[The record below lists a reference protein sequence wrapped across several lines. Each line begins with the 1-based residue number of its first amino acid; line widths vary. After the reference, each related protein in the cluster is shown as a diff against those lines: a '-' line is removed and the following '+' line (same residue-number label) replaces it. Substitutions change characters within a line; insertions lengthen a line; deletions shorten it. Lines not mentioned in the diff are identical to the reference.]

1 MKTITLLTFTLYFSL
16 NVHAQWTNNSNV
28 TTSNIGI
35 GIVPENPLHVYK
47 TTGGRVFSTESGGTN
62 TGITIKGTAK
72 TYELWTSSSIPNNGF
87 GIYDYNAKKYRI
99 SIDGSSGNVGI
110 GLNNP
115 QQPLDVN
122 NTLRVSFG
130 DNLHYGNVELG
141 ATSGTRARSGSI
153 YFNSYVNEYNSTQA
167 IQAAYIGYTNDD
179 YLYYETSN
187 GRAHSFGGGNVEID
201 NELMLGG
208 AFSPGNNAGTSGQL
222 LQSTGS
228 ATTPIWVDSAATTAK
243 FVDGTDPS
251 NAVFVNGNVG
261 IGTTT
266 PMSRLSLGSDSGN
279 YGTASAKKL
288 AIYSDATGNNFYGL
302 GVSSGNGFDSS
313 LEFHAG
319 AYISQDDSPG
329 MVLTVS
335 KNVGIGTG
343 TPSEK
348 LEVIGTIRA
357 SSSATSTTSGYVELT
372 SNSSNNSGWVDFYN
386 WDGAALDRAGYIG
399 YANDDYIK
407 YTTYDLR
414 NHYFSGGNVG
424 IGTSSTGSHKLAV
437 EGSIGAREIKVEDVP
452 NWSDFVFEDD
462 YELPTLVEVEMH
474 IKVNGHLKDIPS
486 AEEVKEDG
494 IYLGQMDA
502 KLLQKIEELTLYL
515 IDQNKRL
522 DAQQKEIEELKAQT
536 KD

>member
-62 TGITIKGTAK
+62 TGISIKGTAK

-99 SIDGSSGNVGI
+99 SIDGSNGNVGI

-130 DNLHYGNVELG
+130 DNLQYGNVELG

-243 FVDGTDPS
+243 FVDGTDPL
-251 NAVFVNGNVG
+251 NAVFLDGNVG
-261 IGTTT
+261 IGT
-266 PMSRLSLGSDSGN
+266 S
-279 YGTASAKKL
+279 
-288 AIYSDATGNNFYGL
+288 
-302 GVSSGNGFDSS
+302 
-313 LEFHAG
+313 
-319 AYISQDDSPG
+319 
-329 MVLTVS
+329 
-335 KNVGIGTG
+335 

-348 LEVIGTIRA
+348 LEVIGTVRA
-357 SSSATSTTSGYVELT
+357 SSSATSTTSGYVDLT

-386 WDGAALDRAGYIG
+386 WDGAAFDRAGYIG
-399 YANDDYIK
+399 YANDTEVSYQN
-407 YTTYDLR
+407 YDDR
-414 NHYFSGGNVG
+414 NHTFGGGNVVAERDLLVTG
-424 IGTSSTGSHKLAV
+424 NVGVGTGTPTANLEVLGTIRTSVDSGNQTGHIEMKSASGTRSGSLYFYDAVGDAGTTATESAWIGWTSLGYLYYKTNGDRVHYFDGGNVEINKDLKLN
-437 EGSIGAREIKVEDVP
+437 GAFKPERGP
-452 NWSDFVFEDD
+452 
-462 YELPTLVEVEMH
+462 
-474 IKVNGHLKDIPS
+474 
-486 AEEVKEDG
+486 
-494 IYLGQMDA
+494 
-502 KLLQKIEELTLYL
+502 
-515 IDQNKRL
+515 
-522 DAQQKEIEELKAQT
+522 
-536 KD
+536 